1 MYIKCPDKSPI
12 SKGFLAFRFFSMNHR
27 KVKASLSKDESSD
40 QSCLRVHSDRSIALV
55 KNYFDL
61 VNAPMPT
68 FEEGLSGT
76 LNIVGRS

>member
-1 MYIKCPDKSPI
+1 
-12 SKGFLAFRFFSMNHR
+12 MNHR
-27 KVKASLSKDESSD
+27 KVKASSSKDESSD
-40 QSCLRVHSDRSIALV
+40 QFCLRVHSDRSIALV

-76 LNIVGRS
+76 LDIVDRS